1 MACLTVDPTILSAL
15 PTDSL
20 YKFMALAGLG
30 FVLASALLPSRV
42 YQQTMNQLLEIGR
55 RLAEQKIHSDFMKN
69 AADISQ
75 KATDRLTRSVEAG
88 MDVSADLQRHGE
100 ALREQTEALL
110 QHELRGATIDADM
123 EVVQSRLLPHLLVLK
138 WAQVVGFALGAVI
151 TVFGFTL
158 WYVQVQQYTD
168 QIQRL
173 QLRQAQLQVAKAE
186 REEREAATP
195 PGPSVDVSSA
205 VPEGAPGAGGVQVGE
220 SP

>member
-1 MACLTVDPTILSAL
+1 MDPTILSAL

-20 YKFMALAGLG
+20 YKFLALAGLLIFLFSLVG
-30 FVLASALLPSRV
+30 PPYFRMKQHFRGLD
-42 YQQTMNQLLEIGR
+42 I
-55 RLAEQKIHSDFMKN
+55 EQAK
-69 AADISQ
+69 
-75 KATDRLTRSVEAG
+75 
-88 MDVSADLQRHGE
+88 E
-100 ALREQTEALL
+100 ALNAEEL
-110 QHELRGATIDADM
+110 LRGGISEVLNKRMDA
-123 EVVQSRLLPHLLVLK
+123 ELPNGDLWRDIHQHTRDVMDQVRRSDALDAAKLQNEYFPQKLLK
-138 WAQVVGFALGAVI
+138 WVQGIGATVGAIA